1 MCGPH
6 NNGIRRQIS
15 ILTKA
20 NVEISSKT
28 AGMQIMTLMTSTNCP
43 RKVRELILDSDSR
56 FQGSRGRPTGSQ
68 GGKMGGPAGSQG
80 FKGRHTGSRGSRVG
94 PTKSKGVNG

>member
-6 NNGIRRQIS
+6 NGIRRQIS

-20 NVEISSKT
+20 NVAISKT
-28 AGMQIMTLMTSTNCP
+28 AGTQITTLMTRTNWP

-56 FQGSRGRPTGSQ
+56 YEGV
-68 GGKMGGPAGSQG
+68 
-80 FKGRHTGSRGSRVG
+80 KG
-94 PTKSKGVNG
+94 